1 MRSAT
6 LRQLRVFVAAATH
19 LSFVRAAAELHLTPP
34 AVSLQVAELE
44 RHAGQR
50 LFERLGRRMYLTAA
64 GEAMLRAS
72 TEILSQL
79 RALEEELAAQRGVEG
94 GLLNV
99 GVISAGDYFFPGLL
113 AAFCARHSGV
123 QVTLA
128 ACNRGELLRRLD
140 RNQVDLGIMG
150 RPPERGEFD
159 AVAFARHPMVLVAS
173 PSHPLARRRRVP
185 LAALEGEGFIAREPG
200 SHTRE
205 IMDATMRA
213 ARIRPRVA
221 IEASSNETVKQAAA
235 AGFGV
240 AFITI
245 HAVGLDVQGGRLAIL
260 DVEGFPVRQHWYAV
274 NRRRKQL
281 PAVAAAFAAFLH
293 EEGEARIRKQL
304 PRAMAR
310 YWGAAG
316 AR

>member
-6 LRQLRVFVAAATH
+6 LRQLRVFLAAATH
-19 LSFVRAAAELHLTPP
+19 LSFARAAAELHLTPP
-34 AVSLQVAELE
+34 AVSLQVSELE

-50 LFERLGRRMYLTAA
+50 LFERLGRRMYLTPA

-79 RALEEELAAQRGVEG
+79 RSLEEELAAQRGIEG
-94 GLLNV
+94 GVLNA
-99 GVISAGDYFFPGLL
+99 GVISAGDSFFPALL

-128 ACNRGELLRRLD
+128 AFNREELLRRLD
-140 RNQVDLGIMG
+140 RNQVDLAVMG
-150 RPPERGEFD
+150 RPPERGDFQAE
-159 AVAFARHPMVLVAS
+159 AFARHPMVLVAS
-173 PSHPLARRRRVP
+173 PAHPLARRRRIP
-185 LAALEGEGFIAREPG
+185 LAALEPEGFVAREAG

-205 IMDATMRA
+205 TMDATFRA
-213 ARIRPRVA
+213 ARFRPRVV

-245 HAVGLDVQGGRLAIL
+245 HAVGLDVEAGRLAIL
-260 DVEGFPVRQHWYAV
+260 DVAGFPVLQHWHV
-274 NRRRKQL
+274 VHRRRKQL
-281 PAVAAAFAAFLH
+281 PAVATAFAAFLR
-293 EEGEARIRKQL
+293 EEGEARIGRQL
-304 PRAMAR
+304 PRALER
-310 YWGAAG
+310 YW
-316 AR
+316 RR